1 MNLVTIID
9 YWLPNRINGG
19 AGMIPAPP
27 YFVIEQRFKP
37 ACFALISPV
46 MLKHVNFPLSYFHI
60 IGDQEDIYDAMT

>member
-1 MNLVTIID
+1 
-9 YWLPNRINGG
+9 
-19 AGMIPAPP
+19 MIPAPP